1 MFILF
6 IINRTPD
13 AVVSYSFVSFTVL
26 HRYSRNIEIYLYVFP
41 FRVSFRIIIRGH
53 KNVLKFTTVVF
64 LHCRVTVQVASRHPL
79 TTKTWIQ
86 SQYNSY
92 GI

>member
-1 MFILF
+1 MLLSVTVCLF
-6 IINRTPD
+6 HCVTPLYD
-13 AVVSYSFVSFTVL
+13 MS
-26 HRYSRNIEIYLYVFP
+26 YSRNIETYLYVFP

-64 LHCRVTVQVASRHPL
+64 LLCRITVQVASRHPV

-86 SQYNSY
+86 SQYNPY